1 MVILWTHC
9 REQASDREEKCNSPG
24 TGEIRGPK
32 KTKNSTNEASM
43 LLKTK
48 KGTSETKLKRTQ
60 NEPQLS
66 AQMRDIEPKFEL
78 FDTAHVPA
86 GDWIVGDAA
95 GNEIARLGET
105 RGNCERI
112 QK

>member
-1 MVILWTHC
+1 
-9 REQASDREEKCNSPG
+9 
-24 TGEIRGPK
+24 
-32 KTKNSTNEASM
+32 
-43 LLKTK
+43 
-48 KGTSETKLKRTQ
+48 
-60 NEPQLS
+60 
-66 AQMRDIEPKFEL
+66 MRDIEPKFEL